1 MAKIGSY
8 IIKVLLI
15 STLHFTA
22 LIEAIIKNIFTIAVL
37 KMHFL
42 REELWGSNTEVQF
55 LEEQFWNAFFEGAIF
70 NNYFRWLV
78 EMTADSQLV
87 INVATAF
94 FIKHFI
100 GSKPFLILTCLNI
113 NLKLLI
119 TGCNQASYVSRG
131 TSLDFM
137 SPLGKSSASLGK
149 GWEATGDCW
158 HAMVSCTP
166 HRCRTGVGTQR

>member
-1 MAKIGSY
+1 
-8 IIKVLLI
+8 
-15 STLHFTA
+15 
-22 LIEAIIKNIFTIAVL
+22 
-37 KMHFL
+37 
-42 REELWGSNTEVQF
+42 
-55 LEEQFWNAFFEGAIF
+55 
-70 NNYFRWLV
+70 
-78 EMTADSQLV
+78 MTADSQLV

-113 NLKLLI
+113 NLRLLI
-119 TGCNQASYVSRG
+119 TGCNQASYVSRDI
-131 TSLDFM
+131 SLDFM

-166 HRCRTGVGTQR
+166 HRCRTGVGTQRYPNRLCWEREKKLDTWKINQRTQPKVVWLEIRAGGTFTGLRSGVLVAWISSPEMYSGIQFFLRGCWCKVISLI